1 MSALQQLV
9 PMFFVLQFIVV
20 LVALAAAMIFADPEL
35 SLAARRPPRR
45 PSR

>member
-20 LVALAAAMIFADPEL
+20 LVALAAAMVLADPEL
-35 SLAARRPPRR
+35 SLVTRRPARRR
-45 PSR
+45 SR